1 MTRTDNPA
9 PRPLGR
15 HGSRPV
21 RTCQVIAHRGG
32 AAEAPENTWAAVEHT
47 AGLGL
52 AWMETDL
59 RVTSDR
65 VVVLSHDPGLSR
77 TAGEDVLI
85 RDLSWDELQERDAG
99 DGRPYVRL
107 DDALHAFPELGLN
120 VDLKESAVVQPA
132 LQTVR
137 AAGALERIRFASF
150 SARRLAVLRRQEP
163 RATTSVGL
171 VDVAGLLL
179 LAEAAVPLP
188 HTRWGWTNGHA
199 DAIQVPVSWH
209 GVPVVTR
216 RLVAEA
222 HAAGIEVHVW
232 TVDDPEEMR
241 RLEAM
246 HVDAVITDVPTTAL
260 EVLHQA

>member
-1 MTRTDNPA
+1 MSRTENA
-9 PRPLGR
+9 TGERAGR
-15 HGSRPV
+15 YAARPV

-65 VVVLSHDPGLSR
+65 VVVLSHDPGLAR
-77 TAGEDVLI
+77 TTGEDVLI
-85 RDLSWDELQERDAG
+85 RDLAWDELRTRDAG
-99 DGRPYVRL
+99 DGRPCVRL
-107 DDALHAFPELGLN
+107 DDVLHAFPDLGLN
-120 VDLKESAVVQPA
+120 VDLKEAAVVQPA

-137 AAGALERIRFASF
+137 AAGALEHVRFASF

-171 VDVAGLLL
+171 VDVAGLML

-188 HTRWGWTNGHA
+188 HTRWGWTNGHV
-199 DAIQVPVSWH
+199 DAIQVPLSWR
-209 GVPVVTR
+209 GVPVVTP
-216 RLVAEA
+216 RLVAVA
-222 HAAGIEVHVW
+222 HSAGIDVHVW

-246 HVDAVITDVPTTAL
+246 HVDAVITDVPTQAL
-260 EVLHQA
+260 EVLHRV